1 MSPIKLTNIEK
12 VYDNGFH
19 AVHDFNLEIQD
30 NEFIVF
36 VGPSGCGK
44 STTLRMIAGL
54 EDITAGSLVIN
65 GKEVN
70 HLPPKD
76 RGISMVFQSY
86 ALYPTMSVYDN
97 MAFGLK
103 LRDVDVAE
111 IDERVKNAAE
121 ILGLTEYLD
130 NKPRELSGGQRQRV
144 ALGRS
149 IVREAPVYLMDEPLS
164 NLDAKLRVEMRSQ
177 IKDIHERTGAT
188 TIYVTHDQVE
198 AMTMADRIVVMKL
211 GVIQQIGTPEELY
224 KVPANI
230 FVAGF
235 LGDPPMNFI
244 KGMFDGEYFV
254 LANGIETKIKLPG
267 NCNETL
273 KDYVNKEVILG
284 VRPED
289 LTLDTHGE
297 ESIDCEIVATELLG
311 DVLNI
316 YTDIGS
322 QRIICKCNE
331 MHRRGQLG
339 TINFGFKAENV
350 HLFDAETEKRI
361 G

>member
-19 AVHDFNLEIQD
+19 AVHDFNLEIKD
-30 NEFIVF
+30 NEFVVF

-54 EDITAGSLVIN
+54 EDITAGSLIIN

-198 AMTMADRIVVMKL
+198 AMTMADRIVVMKA
-211 GVIQQIGTPEELY
+211 GYIQQIGTPEELY

-244 KGMFDGEYFV
+244 KGTFDGEFFIFD
-254 LANGIETKIKLPG
+254 NGIETKIKLPG
-267 NCNETL
+267 HCNETL
-273 KDYVNKEVILG
+273 KDYVGKKVIVG

-289 LTLDTHGE
+289 LILDSNSE
-297 ESIDCEIVATELLG
+297 ESFECDIVATELLG

-316 YTDIGS
+316 YTDVGT

-331 MHRRGQLG
+331 MHRRGKLG
-339 TINFGFKAENV
+339 TIRFGFSVDNV

>member
-19 AVHDFNLEIQD
+19 AVHDFNLEIKD
-30 NEFIVF
+30 NEFVVF

-54 EDITAGSLVIN
+54 EDITAGSLMIN

-121 ILGLTEYLD
+121 ILGLTDYLD

-198 AMTMADRIVVMKL
+198 AMTMADRIVVMKA
-211 GVIQQIGTPEELY
+211 GYIQQIGTPEELY

-244 KGMFDGEYFV
+244 KGTFDGEFFV
-254 LANGIETKIKLPG
+254 FDNGIATKIKLPG
-267 NCNETL
+267 NCNEVL
-273 KDYVNKEVILG
+273 KDYVNKEVIVG

-289 LTLDTHGE
+289 LILDATSE
-297 ESIDCEIVATELLG
+297 ESFGCDIVATELLG

-316 YTDIGS
+316 YTDVGS

-331 MHRRGQLG
+331 MHRRGKLG
-339 TINFGFKAENV
+339 TIRFGFSVDNV
-350 HLFDAETEKRI
+350 HLFDAETENRI